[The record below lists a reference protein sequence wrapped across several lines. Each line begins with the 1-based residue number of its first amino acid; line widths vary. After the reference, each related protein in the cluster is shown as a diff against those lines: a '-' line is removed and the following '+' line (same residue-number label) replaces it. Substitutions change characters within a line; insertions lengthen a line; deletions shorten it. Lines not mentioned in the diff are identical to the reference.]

1 MSAESHD
8 LTHRELVHQRI
19 ARVRRVLLDQWD
31 PLNVG
36 DNRKLSDEYDSYL
49 GEIVKALDEQVGV
62 EQLTRLLADIE
73 DGWFDKT
80 YSKERWEVCL
90 ATARVL
96 LEAPRA

>member
-1 MSAESHD
+1 MTAESHD

-49 GEIVKALDEQVGV
+49 GEIVKALEQVWG
-62 EQLTRLLADIE
+62 RH
-73 DGWFDKT
+73 
-80 YSKERWEVCL
+80 R
-90 ATARVL
+90 
-96 LEAPRA
+96 PRF